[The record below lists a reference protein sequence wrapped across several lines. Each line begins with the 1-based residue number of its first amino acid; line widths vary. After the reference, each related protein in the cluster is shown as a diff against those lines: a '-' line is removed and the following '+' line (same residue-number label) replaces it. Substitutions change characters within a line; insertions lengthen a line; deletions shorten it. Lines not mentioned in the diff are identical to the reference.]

1 MTCINL
7 ENPEPV
13 IREFKEFL
21 PHLKITSIEES
32 IILGSP
38 IAPQGVRSE
47 LTSKLNAL
55 RRMISRLKSIDPHQA
70 FVLLKNSFAIPKLTY
85 LLRSSRDFQEMDLL
99 GDIDTT
105 IRDSMSDIV
114 NIELTNEAWT

>member
-1 MTCINL
+1 MKSLKSELNLWYLDDSNLADSPQIVLEDLQTILRDLNTIGLEINSNKCELTYINL

-13 IREFKEFL
+13 IREFKEIL
-21 PHLKITSIEES
+21 PHIKITSIEES

-55 RRMISRLKSIDPHQA
+55 RRI
-70 FVLLKNSFAIPKLTY
+70 Y
-85 LLRSSRDFQEMDLL
+85 LRILAQP
-99 GDIDTT
+99 
-105 IRDSMSDIV
+105 
-114 NIELTNEAWT
+114 